1 MPPVIRSDGS
11 AVPSGVPHA
20 RPGRTPIGRARS
32 RIAAVF
38 LAVIQLAVSAGLV
51 MAAEIHGT
59 QLPSTTAEDR
69 GALASFP
76 TRPFLSYPKSGRI
89 VKDGGSRVVIEN
101 VSIDGGSVHDP
112 RGIGITIR
120 NVTGSI
126 TIRNVDLADLEGG
139 IYIYNSTGTI
149 RIENVRSRN
158 IGTGRIG
165 AGRSNH
171 IQIAESSLSGRI
183 RYNQFLGGRT
193 EDMVS
198 TWHAGG
204 RGVGAELIVERNKFQ
219 GLVADTSKA
228 RAWTSTSGTGI
239 IIGDGGGSPKN
250 GHVIVRYNTFLTPG
264 QVGIQHIDGPGLQ
277 TYGNRI
283 YGERRPKNNNPIS
296 SWEGTPR
303 GIVRDNRY
311 EWYNEDGRTP
321 APWLHPGNR
330 LSLANNV
337 FDRSLT
343 RASMRIIFP

>member
-1 MPPVIRSDGS
+1 MLPVIRRET
-11 AVPSGVPHA
+11 
-20 RPGRTPIGRARS
+20 RPRALRARS
-32 RIAAVF
+32 RLAAVV
-38 LAVIQLAVSAGLV
+38 LVVMQLAVSAGLV
-51 MAAEIHGT
+51 VGAEIHGPL
-59 QLPSTTAEDR
+59 LPATTGRDES

-76 TRPFLSYPKSGRI
+76 TRPFLSYPSSRPI
-89 VKDGGSRVVIEN
+89 VKNGGSKVVIEN
-101 VSIDGGSVHDP
+101 VSIKGGSVHDP

-126 TIRNVDLADLEGG
+126 TIRNVDLSDLEGG
-139 IYIYNSTGTI
+139 IYIYDSTGTI

-165 AGRSNH
+165 SGRSNH

-198 TWHAGG
+198 TWRAGG

-219 GLVADTSKA
+219 GLVADTSTA

-239 IIGDGGGSPKN
+239 IIGDGRGSRKN
-250 GHVIVRYNTFLTPG
+250 GYVIVRYNTFLTPG

-311 EWYNEDGRTP
+311 EWMNSDGRRP
-321 APWLHPGNR
+321 GPWFHPDSR
-330 LSLANNV
+330 LTVRDNV
-337 FDRSLT
+337 FDTSLT
-343 RASMRIIFP
+343 RASMRIVLP